1 MKLTQEDLNYKL
13 GKIGDIW
20 NCFILEYKFFKNQI
34 KFTEEIQTNY
44 FGDILGY
51 FKDTFDIIF
60 NYKQSNSYSERFS
73 NHIGLLQSIYVQ
85 QDFIEELLVI
95 FKCSI
100 NKGDLKNDPNYL
112 INREIRNELIGHPI
126 RKHRGQLISS
136 CLFGYDGKSNAIVYL
151 RYHKDNNYKFES
163 MEYPIS
169 EIIDRHKNFLDK
181 YFDKILNKLK
191 KSLVAFLKEI
201 ENIQSII
208 YHKTFQEL
216 LKVLEARFESIF
228 KYDYIYDKI
237 SLLEVYD
244 RKNEHKRYENFID
257 KFYEDL
263 KIDLKE
269 KKEYISELLEQNRW
283 IEPND
288 FTLPVFNIKIVYP
301 SEPKKPSK
309 EPPVTYHYELG
320 KLATKRNL
328 IDFNFFADSLQNKC
342 LENEVV
348 LKELSHMRS
357 NIWNDIEY
365 YSAFRLIYNELNK
378 S

>member
-1 MKLTQEDLNYKL
+1 MKLTEEDLNYKL

-20 NCFILEYKFFKNQI
+20 NYFILEYKFFKNQI

-100 NKGDLKNDPNYL
+100 NKGDLKNDLNYL
-112 INREIRNELIGHPI
+112 INREIRNELVGHPI

-136 CLFGYDGKSNAIVYL
+136 CLFSYDGKSNAIVYL

-163 MEYPIS
+163 MEYPIF

-201 ENIQSII
+201 ENIQNII
-208 YHKTFQEL
+208 DHKTFQEL

-228 KYDYIYDKI
+228 KYDHIYDKI

-269 KKEYISELLEQNRW
+269 KKEYISELLEQNKE
-283 IEPND
+283 IELND
-288 FTLPVFNIKIVYP
+288 FTLPVFDIKIMYS
-301 SEPKKPSK
+301 SEPKKTSK
-309 EPPVTYHYELG
+309 KLPVTYHYELG